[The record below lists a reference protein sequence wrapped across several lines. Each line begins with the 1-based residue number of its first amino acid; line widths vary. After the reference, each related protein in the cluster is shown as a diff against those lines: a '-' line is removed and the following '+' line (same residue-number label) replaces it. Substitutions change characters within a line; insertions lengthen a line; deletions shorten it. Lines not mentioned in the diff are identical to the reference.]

1 MSSSSSS
8 SQPTLHDLQSETKL
22 KQVLAD
28 QQKDYDCL
36 RCRLMGSIAFTGL
49 GIYSY
54 ASGMKQLR
62 ERELEILKSGS
73 RFGLG
78 ARRGG
83 IVGMSAVLVG
93 LGVYRL
99 VN

>member
-1 MSSSSSS
+1 MAP
-8 SQPTLHDLQSETKL
+8 QPSNYQLQQPADVKDVL
-22 KQVLAD
+22 KRQND
-28 QQKDYDCL
+28 EFDCTP
-36 RCRLMGSIAFTGL
+36 CRLLGSAVFTGM

-54 ASGMKQLR
+54 ASGMRQLR
-62 ERELEILKSGS
+62 QQESEIMRSSS

-78 ARRGG
+78 ARKGA
-83 IVGMSAVLVG
+83 IYALSASLVG